1 MKNKQ
6 LIITGATKG
15 IGRAVL
21 DLFASKG
28 YDVVTCARTFDDLE
42 TLKVDFESKY
52 PSQVIKILQADLS
65 DKKGRLSFVEFIEKI
80 ECDVLINNTGIFI
93 PGTIHE
99 EAEGILEQ
107 SIETN
112 LYSAYDVSRA
122 LIPAMKNRQEGQ
134 IFNICSTASIM
145 AYENG
150 GSYCISKFA
159 LLGFSK
165 VLRQELKQFGIKVI
179 SILPG
184 ATFTSS
190 WEGVEIPEDRF
201 MPASDIAQ
209 TIWDVSQLGNRTVV
223 EEIVIRPMLGDL

>member
-1 MKNKQ
+1 MENKV

-15 IGRAVL
+15 IGRAIL
-21 DLFASKG
+21 DKFASKG
-28 YDVVTCARTFDDLE
+28 YNVITCARTQFDLE
-42 TLKVDFESKY
+42 ALKIDFEVKY
-52 PSQVIKILQADLS
+52 PAQVINLVKADLS
-65 DKKGRLSFVEFIEKI
+65 TKNGRQEFCALIKDV
-80 ECDVLINNTGIFI
+80 ECDVLINNTGVFI

-99 EAEGILEQ
+99 EADGVLEQ

-112 LYSAYDVSRA
+112 LYSAYYVTRVVV
-122 LIPAMKNRQEGQ
+122 PTMKAKGSGQ

-190 WEGVEIPEDRF
+190 WEGVEIPEERF
-201 MPASDIAQ
+201 MPASEIAQ
-209 TIWDVSQLGNRTVV
+209 TIWDVNQLSNRTVV